1 MKKALSVLVPVL
13 LALALYGV
21 MLRFAPLWISI
32 ACMSI
37 FTIAGMAQAIAAAFS
52 LAGTVGNF
60 YDRIVFHGVR
70 DFLYFYKIDWPVF
83 NVADCCL
90 VVGASLLLVQ
100 ALLIAPRNAATAAP
114 QAVTSDK

>member
-52 LAGTVGNF
+52 HL
-60 YDRIVFHGVR
+60 
-70 DFLYFYKIDWPVF
+70 
-83 NVADCCL
+83 
-90 VVGASLLLVQ
+90 
-100 ALLIAPRNAATAAP
+100 PRRARG
-114 QAVTSDK
+114 QQERTSSQ